1 MDTSQSTIKEWPIL
15 LRPREKLLR
24 CGAQTLSDSELLAIF
39 LRTGVKGC
47 SAVELANRLL
57 VSFGGLAQ
65 LMSAN
70 ESQFC
75 EHLGLGPAKFAQ
87 LSAVLEMSN
96 RFHQTQLAQ
105 ALSLTNSNA
114 AADYLTLKLRG
125 LPYES
130 FVVIYLDSQHQLIC
144 SEELFRGTINCA
156 NVYPREIVREVI
168 KHNAASVILSHNHP
182 SGLALPSD
190 ADRRITQRIVDAL
203 SLIDVTVLDHFIIG
217 QNDPYSFAD
226 HGLL

>member
-1 MDTSQSTIKEWPIL
+1 MPTQHCSIKEWPQL
-15 LRPREKLLR
+15 MRPREKLLR
-24 CGAQTLSDSELLAIF
+24 LGAQTLSDSELLAIF

-57 VSFGGLAQ
+57 VSFGGLNQ

-75 EHLGLGPAKFAQ
+75 AHMGLGPAKFAQ

-96 RFHQTQLAQ
+96 RFHQTQLAHT
-105 ALSLTNSNA
+105 LSLTSSNA
-114 AADYLTLKLRG
+114 AADYLTQQLRH
-125 LPYES
+125 LPYET

-144 SEELFRGTINCA
+144 NEELFRGTINAA

-168 KHNAASVILSHNHP
+168 KHNAASVILGHNHP
-182 SGLALPSD
+182 SGVALPSD
-190 ADRRITQRIVDAL
+190 ADKRITQRIIDAL
-203 SLIDVTVLDHFIIG
+203 CLIDVTVLDHFIIG
-217 QNDPYSFAD
+217 QSDPYSFAD